1 MTDVEN
7 LPGGELVSQGI
18 ADYAAGRI
26 TPESCLVAV
35 GWPRLERSGLPLPAA
50 VRDLFPEP
58 ELQLYGLLLQ
68 EGGDAYS
75 RYNLL
80 LRRLISFE
88 QSLERANASATT
100 STAP

>member
-1 MTDVEN
+1 MTDVGN

-26 TPESCLVAV
+26 TPEACLVAV
-35 GWPRLERSGLPLPAA
+35 GWPRLERAGLPLPAA
-50 VRDLFPEP
+50 VRDRFPEP

-75 RYNLL
+75 RYNSL

-88 QSLERANASATT
+88 QALERSNASVSLA
-100 STAP
+100 TAP